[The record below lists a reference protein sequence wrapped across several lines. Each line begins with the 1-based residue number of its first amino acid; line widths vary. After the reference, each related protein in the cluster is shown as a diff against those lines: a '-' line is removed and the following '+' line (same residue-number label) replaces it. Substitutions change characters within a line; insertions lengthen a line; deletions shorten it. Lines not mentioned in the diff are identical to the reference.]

1 MLELCLL
8 SDLKN
13 GEAKGFNV
21 EGSGIAQRLIIVRQG
36 DGVKAYINLCPHIGS
51 RLDGDVGQFLDD
63 EDPTMLLCDSHA
75 ALFRIE
81 DGVCVEGPC
90 EGDKLFPA
98 DVTVVGNAVVY
109 VRDGVELVDEISRIV
124 STTD

>member
-81 DGVCVEGPC
+81 DGVCVKGPC

>member
-21 EGSGIAQRLIIVRQG
+21 EGAGIAQRLIVVRQG

-51 RLDGDVGQFLDD
+51 RLDGDIGQFLDD
-63 EDPTMLLCDSHA
+63 EDPTMLFCDSHA

-90 EGDKLFPA
+90 EGDA
-98 DVTVVGNAVVY
+98 
-109 VRDGVELVDEISRIV
+109 
-124 STTD
+124 